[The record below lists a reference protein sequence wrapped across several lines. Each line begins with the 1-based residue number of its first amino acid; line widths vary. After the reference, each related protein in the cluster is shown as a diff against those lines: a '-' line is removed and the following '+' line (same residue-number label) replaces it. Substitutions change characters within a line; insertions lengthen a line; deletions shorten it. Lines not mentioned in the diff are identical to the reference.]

1 MEPAQDLHVLDMVPL
16 ISPNQL
22 KAEVPMTEA
31 AAETVSEA
39 RIAVKNIFHR
49 QDERLMV
56 LIGPCSI
63 HDPQGSLDYA
73 EKLAEYARQMKDR
86 LVIVM
91 RTYFEKPRTTFG
103 WRGLINDPHLD
114 GSYDMAEGLR
124 LARKLLV
131 DINSMGLP
139 TAVEMLD
146 PVTPQYIAELV
157 CCTAIGARTTES
169 QTHRALASGLS
180 MPVGFKNATD
190 GGLQVAIDAAISARN
205 RHSFLG
211 IDLNGMSCVVK
222 TTGNPDG
229 TLILRGGRNNTN
241 YDVESILNASE
252 QLANAG
258 LISTV
263 MVDCSHA
270 NSGYDIHN
278 QKAVWKAV
286 IDERERT
293 SGTLVGI
300 MVESNLF
307 EGKQPIGSRLED
319 LKYGVSVTDAC
330 MGWDATEELLQ
341 YTYEKCTP
349 GVVSVP

>member
-1 MEPAQDLHVLDMVPL
+1 MEPAQDLHVLEMVPL
-16 ISPNQL
+16 SSPNEL
-22 KAEVPMTEA
+22 KREIPVTDE
-31 AAETVSEA
+31 AAETVIEA
-39 RIAVKNIFHR
+39 RAAVRNIFHKR
-49 QDERLMV
+49 DDRF
-56 LIGPCSI
+56 LIIVGPCSI
-63 HDPQGSLDYA
+63 HDPEATL
-73 EKLAEYARQMKDR
+73 EYAARLAKYARKMKDR
-86 LVIVM
+86 LFIVM

-114 GSYDMAEGLR
+114 GTYDMATGLR
-124 LARKLLV
+124 IARKLLV

-139 TAVEMLD
+139 TAAEMLD

-211 IDLNGMSCVVK
+211 VDLDGRSCVVK

-229 TLILRGGRNNTN
+229 TLILRGGRLSPNFDT
-241 YDVESILNASE
+241 ESILQASE
-252 QLANAG
+252 QLVNAG

-270 NSGYDIHN
+270 NSGYDPKK
-278 QKAVWKAV
+278 QKDVWESLLG
-286 IDERERT
+286 EREQT
-293 SGTLVGI
+293 SGVLVGL
-300 MVESNLF
+300 MAESNIF
-307 EGKQPIGSRLED
+307 EGKQPISSRIQD

-330 MGWDATEELLQ
+330 MGWETTEELLQ
-341 YTYEKCTP
+341 QTYERFAP
-349 GVVSVP
+349 GVLSVK

>member
-22 KAEVPMTEA
+22 KAEIPMTEA

-39 RIAVKNIFHR
+39 RTAVKNIFHR
-49 QDERLMV
+49 QDDRLMV

-63 HDPQGSLDYA
+63 HDPAASLEYA
-73 EKLAEYARQMKDR
+73 AKLAEYARQMKDR

-131 DINSMGLP
+131 DVNSMGLP

-211 IDLNGMSCVVK
+211 IDLNGRSCVVK

-241 YDVESILNASE
+241 YDVESIFSASE

-270 NSGYDIHN
+270 NSGYDVQK

-286 IDERERT
+286 IDERPRT
-293 SGTLVGI
+293 AGTLVGI

-307 EGKQPIGSRLED
+307 EGKQPIASRLED

-330 MGWDATEELLQ
+330 MGWEPTEELLQ
-341 YTYEKCTP
+341 YTYEKCAP
-349 GVVSVP
+349 SVVSVP

>member
-1 MEPAQDLHVLDMVPL
+1 MEPARDLHVLEMIPL
-16 ISPNQL
+16 ISPNEL
-22 KAEVPMTEA
+22 KVEVPISDA
-31 AAETVSEA
+31 AAETVAEA
-39 RIAVKNIFHR
+39 RRAVRNIFHR
-49 QDERLMV
+49 EDDRLLV
-56 LIGPCSI
+56 IVGPCSI
-63 HDPQGSLDYA
+63 HDPEASL
-73 EKLAEYARQMKDR
+73 EYARRLAKYAKQMNDR
-86 LVIVM
+86 LLVVM
-91 RTYFEKPRTTFG
+91 RTYFEKPRTTIG

-114 GSYDMAEGLR
+114 GSYDMASGLR
-124 LARKLLV
+124 IGRKLLV

-211 IDLNGMSCVVK
+211 IDLEGKSCVVK

-229 TLILRGGRNNTN
+229 TLILRGGRKSTN
-241 YDVESILNASE
+241 YDVESIVNAS
-252 QLANAG
+252 QQMGNAG
-258 LISTV
+258 LISSV
-263 MVDCSHA
+263 VVDCSHA
-270 NSGYDIHN
+270 NSGYDVKK
-278 QKAVWKAV
+278 QQEVWKQV
-286 IDERERT
+286 VDERGA
-293 SGTLVGI
+293 SNGAMVGI

-307 EGKQPIGSRLED
+307 EGKQSIPSNLAD

-330 MGWDATEELLQ
+330 IGWEDTERLLE
-341 YTYEKCTP
+341 YTYEHSAAAVATA
-349 GVVSVP
+349 